1 MCFQWTVQVSKYGH
15 LPQLLSSLHNPPG
28 TIKFD
33 LSSQHDVSAT
43 WKLSEKMDQA
53 GVNKLPNAVQLRA
66 VGSRKTKGLSFEAV
80 SYCDLAQNLE
90 TVQFLISKNDLDNS
104 FFSRYRYSWW
114 LTQLCHSCYSYVPP
128 SKVIVLYSLPILFHL
143 HQLFTIWKCI
153 I

>member
-1 MCFQWTVQVSKYGH
+1 MQE
-15 LPQLLSSLHNPPG
+15 
-28 TIKFD
+28 FD

-90 TVQFLISKNDLDNS
+90 AG
-104 FFSRYRYSWW
+104 
-114 LTQLCHSCYSYVPP
+114 SY
-128 SKVIVLYSLPILFHL
+128 LYIGGSYL
-143 HQLFTIWKCI
+143 
-153 I
+153 